1 MTKRQNKMAAYYK
14 ELVATTFVLDKERA
28 VCHKECYAMRWRAVG
43 NFREYNPHMHTQDCY
58 SVTKELLR
66 LIDVYEF
73 VINPAS
79 YNPGAI
85 MRQVETGKY
94 NLRKRKYR
102 DARECCVACSMI

>member
-1 MTKRQNKMAAYYK
+1 MAAYYR

-28 VCHKECYAMRWRAVG
+28 VCHKECYALRWRAIG
-43 NFREYNPHMHTQDCY
+43 SYREYNPRMHTQDCY
-58 SVTKELLR
+58 AVTSELLR

-85 MRQVETGKY
+85 MRDVEAGKY
-94 NLRKRKYR
+94 NLRKRKYYDPR
-102 DARECCVACSMI
+102 QCCVACSMV